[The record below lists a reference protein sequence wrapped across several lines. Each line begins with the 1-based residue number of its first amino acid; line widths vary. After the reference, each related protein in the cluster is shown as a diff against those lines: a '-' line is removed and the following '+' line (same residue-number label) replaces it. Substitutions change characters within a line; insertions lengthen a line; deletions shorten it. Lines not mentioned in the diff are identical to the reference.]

1 MEHPAEL
8 RFGNLPDSGD
18 PFALFALWMKE
29 AAASEPRDPDACALA
44 TVDAGGLPDVR
55 MVLLKK
61 FDQRGFVFFTNTES
75 NKGQELEG
83 NLKAA
88 LVLHWKSLNRQIRI
102 RGAVERISA
111 AESDDYFASRPR
123 GAQIGAWASRQSRP
137 LDSRAT
143 LEAAVA
149 EYEKKYP
156 GPVPRPPHWCGYRV
170 IPLVIEFW
178 MDQPFRLHDRLVFS
192 RANPDGAWSKERLY
206 P

>member
-1 MEHPAEL
+1 
-8 RFGNLPDSGD
+8 
-18 PFALFALWMKE
+18 
-29 AAASEPRDPDACALA
+29 
-44 TVDAGGLPDVR
+44 

-143 LEAAVA
+143 VEAAVA
-149 EYEKKYP
+149 EYEKQYP

>member
-1 MEHPAEL
+1 MERPAEL

-75 NKGQELEG
+75 TKGQELEG

-149 EYEKKYP
+149 EYEKQYP

-170 IPLVIEFW
+170 IPLQIEFW